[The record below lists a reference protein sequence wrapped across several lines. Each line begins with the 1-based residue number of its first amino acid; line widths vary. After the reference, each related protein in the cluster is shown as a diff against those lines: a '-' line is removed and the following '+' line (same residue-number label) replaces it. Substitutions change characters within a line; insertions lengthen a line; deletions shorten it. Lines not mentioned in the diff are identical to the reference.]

1 MSSLKDRMYNY
12 EVTPPS
18 ATWDKIAIDLN
29 ESELSNKFPARL
41 YNSELNP
48 PAITWDKI
56 VTGIDESEAGNKLP
70 AKLYN
75 LESSPPATAWEK
87 INAAINPAEQKLKPL
102 SGGLSPFW
110 RYAAAAVVIGAI
122 TFFALRLMTNTKDNS
137 TDIVSANVPK
147 DTSKPVKESL
157 TVNEPSTANKSD
169 LDDDDK
175 ALEESKKM
183 MAKLDQ
189 PIKRIARKLN
199 DYASAS
205 QINYISNAD
214 KELSQSIYAY
224 EDHVPTIA
232 ERYVMLM
239 TPDGNII
246 RMSKKWSELVC
257 CVAGED
263 QDKDCKDQI
272 KKWQEKIATSSLA
285 PSPGNFM
292 DILSLVN
299 SLNEG
304 SEL

>member
-1 MSSLKDRMYNY
+1 
-12 EVTPPS
+12 V
-18 ATWDKIAIDLN
+18 
-29 ESELSNKFPARL
+29 
-41 YNSELNP
+41 
-48 PAITWDKI
+48 
-56 VTGIDESEAGNKLP
+56 
-70 AKLYN
+70 
-75 LESSPPATAWEK
+75 
-87 INAAINPAEQKLKPL
+87 
-102 SGGLSPFW
+102 
-110 RYAAAAVVIGAI
+110 
-122 TFFALRLMTNTKDNS
+122 
-137 TDIVSANVPK
+137 
-147 DTSKPVKESL
+147 
-157 TVNEPSTANKSD
+157 
-169 LDDDDK
+169 
-175 ALEESKKM
+175 
-183 MAKLDQ
+183 
-189 PIKRIARKLN
+189 RKLN

-292 DILSLVN
+292 DILNLVN